1 MKKIFT
7 IITLVLLLGYV
18 AFAAISLCTKPE
30 GDVCKGIRL
39 EVRDSLET
47 GYMTPHDIVAL
58 LVKNGLNPE
67 GKLLDEVSLRAME
80 EALESSPL
88 IASSECY
95 KTLNGYVV
103 VEVECRRPILRIMTD
118 NGDSY
123 YLDEGGE
130 VIEHIAKAVYV
141 PVATGRITREFAKKE
156 LFALAQY
163 LQENELWNAQ
173 IEQICVTPRGTLE
186 LVPRVGD
193 HVVVLGRPTDFADK
207 FDKLKAFYDNGLS
220 KVGWNRYS
228 HINLD
233 YKDQVVV
240 TKK

>member
-1 MKKIFT
+1 MKKVFI
-7 IITLVLLLGYV
+7 IITLILLISYV
-18 AFAAISLCTKPE
+18 AFAAISLCNKPE
-30 GDVCKGIRL
+30 GEVCKGIRL
-39 EVRDSLET
+39 ELRDSLKT
-47 GYMTPHDIVAL
+47 GYMTTNDIVAL

-67 GKLLDEVSLRAME
+67 GKMLDDVSLRAME
-80 EALESSPL
+80 EALEASPL
-88 IASSECY
+88 IASGECY

-103 VEVECRRPILRIMTD
+103 AKVECRRPILRVLTD

-130 VIEHIAKAVYV
+130 VIEHIARAVYV
-141 PVATGRITREFAKKE
+141 PVATGHITREFAKKE
-156 LFALAQY
+156 LFALALY

-173 IEQICVTPRGTLE
+173 IEQICVTHRGTIE
-186 LVPRVGD
+186 LVPRVGE
-193 HVVVLGRPTDFADK
+193 HVLVLGRPTDFANK
-207 FDKLKAFYDNGLS
+207 FDNLKAFYKNGLS

-228 HINLD
+228 HINID